1 MNYCPTCATEL
12 AETLI
17 DGEIRRA
24 CAAEQCEYVH
34 WNNPTPV
41 LAGLVELDGK
51 MVMAHNVAWPK
62 EFYSVITGFLEKGE
76 TPEDGIIRETK
87 EELNLHALDVSLVGV
102 YAFEQMN
109 QVIIAY
115 HVRAAGEIKLN
126 HELDDYRLVPM
137 DELQPWKF
145 GTGLAIKDFLQQR
158 QSQS

>member
-24 CAAEQCEYVH
+24 CAAEQCDYVH

-87 EELNLHALDVSLVGV
+87 EELNLHVLDLSLVGV

-115 HVRAAGEIKLN
+115 HVRAAGEVKLN

-145 GTGLAIKDFLQQR
+145 GTGLAIRDFLQQR
-158 QSQS
+158 QNQS

>member
-1 MNYCPTCATEL
+1 M
-12 AETLI
+12 
-17 DGEIRRA
+17 
-24 CAAEQCEYVH
+24 
-34 WNNPTPV
+34 
-41 LAGLVELDGK
+41 
-51 MVMAHNVAWPK
+51 
-62 EFYSVITGFLEKGE
+62 
-76 TPEDGIIRETK
+76 
-87 EELNLHALDVSLVGV
+87 SLVGV

-137 DELQPWKF
+137 GELQPWKF

>member
-1 MNYCPTCATEL
+1 MNYCPNCASEL

-24 CAAEQCEYVH
+24 CAALQCDFVH

-87 EELNLHALDVSLVGV
+87 EELNLHALDVNLVGV

-115 HVRAAGEIKLN
+115 HVRAAGEVKLN

-145 GTGLAIKDFLQQR
+145 GTGLAIKDFLEQR

>member
-1 MNYCPTCATEL
+1 MNYCPNCATEL
-12 AETLI
+12 AETVI

-24 CAAEQCEYVH
+24 CAADQCDYVH

-87 EELNLHALDVSLVGV
+87 EELNLHVLDLSLVGV

-115 HVRAAGEIKLN
+115 HVRAAGEVKLN

-145 GTGLAIKDFLQQR
+145 GTGLAIRDFLKQR
-158 QSQS
+158 QQQG